1 MPELSPRLL
10 QELERINRARDP
22 EHADRE
28 LEPKVYDG
36 GGGQPQLLAEKKAR
50 RLLERIPQEVTDHR
64 GAGC

>member
-28 LEPKVYDG
+28 MQPKVYEG
-36 GGGQPQLLAEKKAR
+36 GRGQPRLLVEKKVR
-50 RLLERIPQEVTDHR
+50 RLL
-64 GAGC
+64 